1 MSGLELQR
9 EAMIE
14 HLILQDAIEFAGIE
28 ESTGE
33 ILYNIKPK
41 LKEVNPDIYYGIK
54 KEYETDLFKQLDAGP
69 ESVPWN
75 LRLK

>member
-1 MSGLELQR
+1 
-9 EAMIE
+9 MIE
-14 HLILQDAIEFAGIE
+14 HLLLQDAIEFAGIE
-28 ESTGE
+28 EASGE

-41 LKEVNPDIYYGIK
+41 LKDVNPDIYYGIK
-54 KEYETDLFKQLDAGP
+54 RQYEADLFKQLDDGP